1 MRTTIRL
8 PDALLREAKARAAA
22 EGTTLNAYI
31 EDAVRLQVLRDEHA
45 SRCPVPVLPVAAEP
59 GWVHPWIDFDSNAA
73 VLEAMEQGVPI
84 DKLR

>member
-8 PDALLREAKARAAA
+8 PDDLLRQAKAHAAA
-22 EGTTLNAYI
+22 DGLTLNAFI

-45 SRCPVPVLPVAAEP
+45 ARRPVPVLPVATEP

-73 VLEAMEQGVPI
+73 VLAAMEEGLPV
-84 DKLR
+84 DKIR